1 MALGRAGR
9 GGEGGSADC
18 SALGTVNTTRGAA
31 SWRRPSFVLVPGP
44 GPARCD
50 RYCSGVPTV
59 VDVSVIVI
67 AAFEKKIVPEVF
79 VPK

>member
-1 MALGRAGR
+1 VVWPS
-9 GGEGGSADC
+9 GEDGSAN
-18 SALGTVNTTRGAA
+18 SAASGAAETTRGAA
-31 SWRRPSFVLVPGP
+31 RRRRPSYVLVPGSSL
-44 GPARCD
+44 ARGD
-50 RYCSGVPTV
+50 VYCSGVPTV